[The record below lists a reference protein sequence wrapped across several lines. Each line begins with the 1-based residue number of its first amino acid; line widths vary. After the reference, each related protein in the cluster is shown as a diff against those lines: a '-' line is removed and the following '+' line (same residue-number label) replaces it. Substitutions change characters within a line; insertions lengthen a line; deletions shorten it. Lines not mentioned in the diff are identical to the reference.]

1 VVTTPRPVT
10 AVELSAEQ
18 QALLVEGV
26 DAWQTNSIAEKG
38 VRRLFITD
46 GPHGVRKVR
55 SASGGFAIGDNE
67 TSTAFPP
74 AVTVASSWNPANA
87 QAMGEAIG
95 REARAAGVDVI
106 LGPGINIKRSP
117 LCGRNFEYYSED
129 PLVSGVL
136 GSAFVR
142 GIQSVG
148 VGASVKHFAANS
160 NEDFRFVGDSIIDG
174 RALREIYL
182 RAFERIVREARP
194 ETVMCSYNRIN
205 GVYASQNEP
214 LLTGIL
220 REEWGFEGLVMTD
233 WGATVDRVAGILAGC
248 DLDMP
253 GQVAHN
259 RRELLDGAA
268 TDPLVAAA
276 LARSAGR
283 VLDLV
288 AKHPESQGERAPFDV
303 ADHEALSEQIAR
315 EGAVLMAND
324 GVLPIAPAAEGLVV
338 VGELFEH
345 MRFQGA
351 GSSLITPPYVVSPRQ
366 AFDRRGVEYR
376 YAAGYQAFDGTTTP
390 QLRAEALAAAE
401 DASTVLFFGGL
412 TDFEESEG
420 FDRTH
425 LRLGVA
431 QLELLEAILDTGARV
446 VLVLFTGA
454 SVELPMADRLAA
466 VLNMNLPGMRGG
478 EATAALLFGEAN
490 PSGKL
495 AESWVRR
502 VEDSS
507 PFADYN
513 RGALARYYE
522 SSYVG
527 YRFHDAAGTDL
538 AYPFGHGLSY
548 TSYEYS
554 GLEVTIDDGLVTAR
568 LTVRNTGATDGDE
581 VVQLYLGSRSSAVFM
596 PAKELRGFSRV
607 HVAAG
612 AARAVTISFPLTE
625 LSYWDVAR
633 AAWVLENGEYEVM
646 AAASASDVRLRAEV
660 EVTGHATSRS
670 PYSPAVDAAYAS
682 PPRTVPTAF
691 QDLMGAPIVDRYD
704 ARRLTLNTRLADAR
718 RTVLGRVVARAI
730 IGTVAKDYRA
740 ALALPPSLERD
751 AQVKNTYF
759 VYRMMPNSV
768 LRSMAMSS
776 AGAFP
781 YELADA
787 LSLLATGHPIRAVR
801 SFRAWRKNR
810 ARRSSNSA

>member
-1 VVTTPRPVT
+1 MAKTPLSVT
-10 AVELSAEQ
+10 AVDLTAEQ

-26 DAWQTNSIAEKG
+26 DAWQTNDLADKG

-55 SASGGFAIGDNE
+55 AAAGSFAIGDNE

-74 AVTVASSWNPANA
+74 AVTVASSWNPDNA
-87 QAMGEAIG
+87 FAMGEAIG

-106 LGPGINIKRSP
+106 LGPGVNIKRSP
-117 LCGRNFEYYSED
+117 LCGRNFEYFSED

-160 NEDFRFVGDSIIDG
+160 NENYRFVGDSVVDE

-182 RAFERIVREARP
+182 RAFERIVSEARP

-205 GVYASQNEP
+205 GVYASQNAP

-220 REEWGFEGLVMTD
+220 REEWGFDGLVMTD

-248 DLDMP
+248 DLEMP

-259 RRELLDGAA
+259 RRELLDSAA
-268 TDPLVAAA
+268 SDPRVADA

-288 AKHPESQGERAPFDV
+288 AKHPESQPEQAAFQL
-303 ADHEALSEQIAR
+303 ADHEELSEQIAR

-324 GVLPIAPAAEGLVV
+324 GALPLAPTTEGLVV

-366 AFDRRGVEYR
+366 AFDRRGVGYR
-376 YAAGYQAFDGTTTP
+376 YAPGYSAFDGTATP
-390 QLRAEALAAAE
+390 QLRDEAVAATAGAE
-401 DASTVLFFGGL
+401 TVLFFGGL

-425 LRLGVA
+425 LRLGAA
-431 QLELLEAILDTGARV
+431 QLELLETILDAGARV
-446 VLVLFTGA
+446 VLVLFAGA
-454 SVELPMADRLAA
+454 VVELPMADRLAA

-513 RGALARYYE
+513 RSARAEYYE
-522 SSYVG
+522 SVYVG

-554 GLEVTIDDGLVTAR
+554 ELKVTVDAGTVTAQ
-568 LTVRNTGATDGDE
+568 LNVTNTGAVDGDE
-581 VVQLYLGSRSSAVFM
+581 VVQLYVGSRSSAVFM
-596 PAKELRGFSRV
+596 TAKELRGFARV
-607 HVAAG
+607 HVPAG
-612 AARAVTISFPLTE
+612 ATRAVTIEFPLAE
-625 LSYWDVAR
+625 LSYWDVAHGG
-633 AAWVLENGEYEVM
+633 WVLENGEYEVM
-646 AAASASDVRLRAEV
+646 AAASASDIRLRAPLR
-660 EVTGHATSRS
+660 VTGHATSRS
-670 PYSPAVDAAYAS
+670 PYPSAVDAAYAS
-682 PPRTVPTAF
+682 PPREVPAAF
-691 QDLMGAPIVDRYD
+691 EALLGAPVVDDYD
-704 ARRLTLNTRLADAR
+704 ARRLTMNTRLGDAR
-718 RTVLGRVVARAI
+718 ATLLGRLVARAI

-759 VYRMMPNSV
+759 VLRMMPNSV

-781 YELADA
+781 YELAEA
-787 LSLLATGHPIRAVR
+787 LSLLATGHPIRAIGA
-801 SFRAWRKNR
+801 FRAWR
-810 ARRSSNSA
+810 ARRKESA